1 MPASSARMLIP
12 DQIDAA
18 ASQARRKPVVDT
30 AVNGVQR
37 SMGAVNRNASGR
49 AAQQSRLDRV
59 GQRYGG
65 ERFENGRMIRD
76 DHGRR

>member
-1 MPASSARMLIP
+1 MPASSAEMFIP
-12 DQIDAA
+12 NQIGVA

-30 AVNGVQR
+30 AVNRVQR
-37 SMGAVNRNASGR
+37 SMGAVNRNAGGR
-49 AAQQSRLDRV
+49 AAQQRRLDRV

-65 ERFENGRMIRD
+65 ERFKNGRMIRD